1 MKYFVIIA
9 VLLLLTNCQK
19 SQLVKTHGMS
29 FLEKRQKNLI
39 INQTNKNDALKT
51 LGSPST
57 KGTFENTVWIYIE
70 NAHSRGKILKLGQS
84 VLIRNNVL
92 VLKFNNRGILQ
103 KKEFYDK
110 SKMNKLKIS
119 SDTTEKLNRES
130 DFIYSFMSS
139 IRNKMYPNKK
149 IK

>member
-70 NAHSRGKILKLGQS
+70 NAHSRGKILKLGA
-84 VLIRNNVL
+84 
-92 VLKFNNRGILQ
+92 GTDLQ
-103 KKEFYDK
+103 
-110 SKMNKLKIS
+110 
-119 SDTTEKLNRES
+119 
-130 DFIYSFMSS
+130 IYHEAGG
-139 IRNKMYPNKK
+139 N
-149 IK
+149 